1 MSSVTATPVLRRSYC
16 AAEECQKFATCPEA
30 LRPEVRLLAEVA
42 RQEIRLYAAPHA
54 MTCYAPVYV
63 VRPLAF
69 PITQPKSRKAAA
81 ALYGSD
87 FDPSRCIKAI
97 SGLSGFWQC
106 GHPNGKGTHG
116 LYCGRH
122 A

>member
-1 MSSVTATPVLRRSYC
+1 MSTTPLILKRSYC
-16 AAEECQKFATCPEA
+16 GAEECLKFATCPEA

-42 RQEIRLYAAPHA
+42 RQQIQLFAAPHA
-54 MTCYAPVYV
+54 MTCYQPPRV
-63 VRPLAF
+63 VTRLDSF
-69 PITQPKSRKAAA
+69 TKQPRTKKAAA

-97 SGLSGFWQC
+97 SGLSCFWQC
-106 GHPNGKGTHG
+106 GHPNGKGSKG

>member
-1 MSSVTATPVLRRSYC
+1 MSATTPLLKRSYC
-16 AAEECQKFATCPEA
+16 GAQECLQFAFCSDA
-30 LRPEVRLLAEVA
+30 LRPEVRLLSEVA
-42 RQEIRLYAAPHA
+42 RQEVQLFAAPHA
-54 MTCYAPVYV
+54 MTCY
-63 VRPLAF
+63 
-69 PITQPKSRKAAA
+69 QPPRVATRLDSFTKQPRTKKAAA
-81 ALYGSD
+81 SLYGAD

-106 GHPNGKGTHG
+106 GHPNGKGSKG